1 LMNMGS
7 DCRQPHS
14 SSPCIAPMAV
24 STTVI
29 SSLHATKT
37 TLHVSRH
44 SLHLTDPPYQLYC
57 VDFVGYEAGTH
68 QTDTDG
74 PLGDHGTSLV
84 DSLATPSRPSY
95 IPPPPPRRRR
105 RRPRI
110 IDCLANSDHTST
122 RHPAHQTQTEA
133 PVNHAIS
140 RGNKAPCTPLTHSW

>member
-1 LMNMGS
+1 MNMGS

-14 SSPCIAPMAV
+14 SSPLPPGMQSCPCSVAV

-84 DSLATPSRPSY
+84 DSLATPSY
-95 IPPPPPRRRR
+95 IPPLPRGGGGGPASSTAWQIKTIHRHDT
-105 RRPRI
+105 RPI
-110 IDCLANSDHTST
+110 
-122 RHPAHQTQTEA
+122 
-133 PVNHAIS
+133 
-140 RGNKAPCTPLTHSW
+140 